1 MKELV
6 FASNNAHKVREI
18 IEILGSQYR
27 ILTLADIGFEQNI
40 EETANSLEGNA
51 MLKAKAIHDFCG
63 KDVFADDTG
72 LEVYALNMEPGV
84 YSARYAGE
92 QKNDSDNM
100 QLLLQ
105 KMDHEETRAAR
116 FRTAISLIMHNQHY
130 LFEGIVEGHIARKP
144 SGNGGFG
151 YDPIFIP
158 ENESRSFAEMSADEK
173 NRMSHRGRALQKL
186 SNFLK

>member
-18 IEILGSQYR
+18 REMLGDQYR
-27 ILTLADIGFEQNI
+27 ILSLADIGFVQDI
-40 EETANSLEGNA
+40 AETADTLEGNA
-51 MLKAKAIHDFCG
+51 LLKARTIHDFCG

-84 YSARYAGE
+84 YSARYAGM

-100 QLLLQ
+100 SLLLQ
-105 KMDHEETRAAR
+105 KMEQLENRSAR
-116 FRTAISLIMHNQHY
+116 FRTAIALIMQGKSF
-130 LFEGIVEGHIARKP
+130 LFEGIVEGRIAQQA
-144 SGNGGFG
+144 SGSGGFG

-158 ENESRSFAEMSADEK
+158 ENENLSFAEMSADEK

-186 SNFLK
+186 RDFLQ